1 MTRRRF
7 RTAAVVALV
16 VAAPAARAAD
26 LPPLTLQELEE
37 KALARNP
44 TLAAAAAA
52 VQAAVGYR
60 DQAGRNPNPVVGY
73 EGEELTLNK
82 DKWVRQTHHYFFVEQ
97 RIVIGRKLKRGE
109 ELFEAAR
116 VEAGARAD
124 VQQQRVRNAVRVLYY
139 DALVAEREVQARA
152 ELARIAREAVKTS
165 EDLLNVG
172 QADQPDLLEAQIE
185 ADRAEI
191 EEQSARYAQDAGWR
205 ILAAVVGEPDMPLR
219 PLAGDPEQG
228 IPMLEQDALLA
239 ALLRESPEIK
249 AAEATVRRG
258 EAAVQRSRSERLGDL
273 FLRGGPSYNYDT
285 SHGLGGWAARLE
297 VAFPLPLFNRA
308 QGSTAAARAE
318 ANMAQAEVRRVELSL
333 RARLASEFQ
342 EYARARGLV
351 QRYRESVIPKA
362 QRAHELYLARFREM
376 GAAYPQVLIAQRTL
390 AQVRAEYLEALD
402 DVWHHAILLQG
413 FLLEGGLADPIAPS
427 GHEADVMEAG
437 TRPAGA
443 EGD

>member
-1 MTRRRF
+1 MTRRF
-7 RTAAVVALV
+7 PTAAVAALLA
-16 VAAPAARAAD
+16 AAPAVRAAEP
-26 LPPLTLQELEE
+26 PPLTLQELEE

-60 DQAGRNPNPVVGY
+60 DQAGRNPNPGIGY
-73 EGEELTLNK
+73 QGEELTPRK
-82 DKWVRQTHHYFFVEQ
+82 DKWVRQTHHYFFLEQ
-97 RIVIGRKLKRGE
+97 RFIIGGKLKHGQ
-109 ELFEAAR
+109 ELGEAAR

-124 VQQQRVRNAVRVLYY
+124 VQQQKVRNAVRVLYY
-139 DALVAEREVQARA
+139 DALVAERQVQARA
-152 ELARIAREAVKTS
+152 ELARISRDAVKTS
-165 EDLLNVG
+165 EELLNVG

-191 EEQSARYAQDAGWR
+191 EEQSARYAQEGGWR
-205 ILAAVVGEPDMPLR
+205 VLAAVVGEPDMPLR

-239 ALLRESPEIK
+239 TVLRESPEIK
-249 AAEATVRRG
+249 AAEAGVRRG
-258 EAAVQRSRSERLGDL
+258 QAAVQSARSQRLGDL
-273 FLRGGPSYNYDT
+273 FVRAGPSYNYDT
-285 SHGLGGWAARLE
+285 SHGLGGWAGRLE

-318 ANMAQAEVRRVELSL
+318 ADMAQAETRRVELAL

-351 QRYRESVIPKA
+351 ERYRASVIPKA
-362 QRAHELYLARFREM
+362 ERAHELYLARFREM

-413 FLLEGGLADPIAPS
+413 FLLEGGLAQPAGAPT
-427 GHEADVMEAG
+427 GHEAGVMAATPLAG
-437 TRPAGA
+437 TD
-443 EGD
+443 GD

>member
-1 MTRRRF
+1 M
-7 RTAAVVALV
+7 
-16 VAAPAARAAD
+16 
-26 LPPLTLQELEE
+26 
-37 KALARNP
+37 ALARNP

-52 VQAAVGYR
+52 VQAAVGQR
-60 DQAGRNPNPVVGY
+60 QQAGLNPNPAVGY
-73 EGEELTLNK
+73 AGEELTLNK

-97 RIVIGRKLKRGE
+97 RIVIGRKLKRGQ

-124 VQQQRVRNAVRVLYY
+124 VQQQRVKNAVRVLYY
-139 DALVAEREVQARA
+139 DALVAERQVQARA
-152 ELARIAREAVKTS
+152 ELARIAREAVTTS
-165 EDLLNVG
+165 EELLNIG

-191 EEQSARYAQDAGWR
+191 EEQSARYAQEAGWR

-239 ALLRESPEIK
+239 ALLQESPEIK
-249 AAEATVRRG
+249 AAEATVKRG
-258 EAAVQRSRSERLGDL
+258 QAAVQRSRSERLGDL
-273 FLRGGPSYNYDT
+273 FLRGGPAYNYDK
-285 SHGLGGWAARLE
+285 SHGLGGWTARLE

-308 QGSTAAARAE
+308 QGSVAAAQAE
-318 ANMAQAEVRRVELSL
+318 TEMAQAEARRVELAL

-342 EYARARGLV
+342 EYAQARGLL

-362 QRAHELYLARFREM
+362 ERAHQLYLARFREM

-413 FLLEGGLADPIAPS
+413 FLLEGGLADPLAPT
-427 GHEADVMEAG
+427 GHEADVIEAG

>member
-1 MTRRRF
+1 MTRRF
-7 RTAAVVALV
+7 RTAAVAVLLA
-16 VAAPAARAAD
+16 AAPAARAAE
-26 LPPLTLQELEE
+26 LPPLTLRELEE

-52 VQAAVGYR
+52 VQAAVGHR
-60 DQAGRNPNPVVGY
+60 QQAGLNPNPLIGY

-82 DKWVRQTHHYFFVEQ
+82 DKWVRQTHHYFFLEQ
-97 RIVIGRKLKRGE
+97 RIVIGRKLKRGQ

-124 VQQQRVRNAVRVLYY
+124 LQQQRVRNAVRVLYY
-139 DALVAEREVQARA
+139 DALVAAKLVEARA
-152 ELARIAREAVKTS
+152 ELARIAREAVTTS
-165 EDLLNVG
+165 EELLNVG

-191 EEQSARYAQDAGWR
+191 EEQSARFAQEGGWR
-205 ILAAVVGEPDMPLR
+205 VLAAVVGEPDMPLR
-219 PLAGDPEQG
+219 PLAGDPEEG
-228 IPMLEQDALLA
+228 IPVLEQDAVLA

-258 EAAVQRSRSERLGDL
+258 QAAVQRSMSERLGDIT
-273 FLRGGPSYNYDT
+273 LRGGPSYNYDS
-285 SHGLGGWAARLE
+285 SHGLGGWAAHIEL
-297 VAFPLPLFNRA
+297 AFPLPLFNRA
-308 QGSTAAARAE
+308 QGSVAAAQAE
-318 ANMAQAEVRRVELSL
+318 ADIAQAEVRRVELAL
-333 RARLASEFQ
+333 RARLASQFQ

-351 QRYRESVIPKA
+351 ERYRASVIPKA
-362 QRAHELYLARFREM
+362 ERAHQLYLARFREM

-390 AQVRAEYLEALD
+390 AQVKAEYLEALD

-413 FLLEGGLADPIAPS
+413 FLLEGGLSDPAGPT
-427 GHEADVMEAG
+427 GHEAELMAP
-437 TRPAGA
+437 RAPGA

>member
-1 MTRRRF
+1 MTRRF
-7 RTAAVVALV
+7 RIAAVAALL
-16 VAAPAARAAD
+16 AAGPAARGAE
-26 LPPLTLQELEE
+26 LSPLTLQDLEE

-52 VQAAVGYR
+52 VQAAVGQR
-60 DQAGRNPNPVVGY
+60 RQAGLNPNPVIGY

-109 ELFEAAR
+109 ELFDAAR

-124 VQQQRVRNAVRVLYY
+124 VQQQRVRNAVRMLYY
-139 DALVAEREVQARA
+139 DALVAERQVAARA
-152 ELARIAREAVKTS
+152 ELARIARQAVAAS
-165 EDLLNVG
+165 EELLNVG

-191 EEQSARYAQDAGWR
+191 EEQSARYAQEGGWK
-205 ILAAVVGEPDMPLR
+205 ILAAVVGDPDMPLR
-219 PLAGDPEQG
+219 PLAGNPEEG
-228 IPMLEQDALLA
+228 IPDLQQEALLA
-239 ALLRESPEIK
+239 SLLRESPEIR

-258 EAAVQRSRSERLGDL
+258 QAAVQRSRSERLGDI

-308 QGSTAAARAE
+308 QGSVAAAQAE
-318 ANMAQAEVRRVELSL
+318 TEIAQAEVRRVELSL

-342 EYARARGLV
+342 EYARARALV
-351 QRYRESVIPKA
+351 QRYRDSVIPKA
-362 QRAHELYLARFREM
+362 ERAHQLYLARFRQL

-390 AQVRAEYLEALD
+390 AQVQAEYLEALD

-413 FLLEGGLADPIAPS
+413 FLLEGGLADPGAPS
-427 GHEADVMEAG
+427 GHEAEVMEAG
-437 TRPAGA
+437 ARPVGA

>member
-1 MTRRRF
+1 MTRRFRF
-7 RTAAVVALV
+7 VAVASLLA
-16 VAAPAARAAD
+16 AAPAARAAD

-37 KALARNP
+37 KALAKNP

-52 VQAAVGYR
+52 VQAAAGYR
-60 DQAGRNPNPVVGY
+60 DQAGRNPNPIVGY
-73 EGEELTLNK
+73 EGEELTL
-82 DKWVRQTHHYFFVEQ
+82 DKAKFNRQTLHYFFVEQ
-97 RIVIGRKLKRGE
+97 RIVIGHKLKRRQDV
-109 ELFEAAR
+109 FDAAR

-124 VQQQRVRNAVRVLYY
+124 AQQQRVRNAVRVLYY
-139 DALVAEREVQARA
+139 DALVAERQVAARA

-165 EDLLNVG
+165 AELLNVG

-191 EEQSARYAQDAGWR
+191 DEQSARHEQEAGWR
-205 ILAAVVGEPDMPLR
+205 VLAAVVGDPEMPLR

-228 IPMLEQDALLA
+228 IPALEQDALLA
-239 ALLRESPEIK
+239 ALLKQSPEIK

-258 EAAVQRSRSERLGDL
+258 QASVEQSRSQRLGDL
-273 FLRGGPSYNYDT
+273 TLRGGPSYNYDV
-285 SHGLGGWAARLE
+285 SHGLGGWNWRLE

-308 QGSTAAARAE
+308 QGSVAAASAE
-318 ANMAQAEVRRVELSL
+318 TAMAQAEVRRVELAL

-351 QRYRESVIPKA
+351 EKYRESVIPKA
-362 QRAHELYLARFREM
+362 EKAHELYLARFREM

-390 AQVRAEYLEALD
+390 AEVRAEYLEALD

-413 FLLEGGLADPIAPS
+413 YLLEGGLADPVAPTVL
-427 GHEADVMEAG
+427 EADLSGAA
-437 TRPAGA
+437 TAPAGA
-443 EGD
+443 DRD